1 MGCLRGALAPLYL
14 KGRRAGKDIKRGR
27 GKEMERGETFL
38 GGWVWEE
45 GELVKVGGGA
55 EPTPISYNGKDSEL
69 RFPTRTLSTV
79 SDSPPRGR

>member
-14 KGRRAGKDIKRGR
+14 KGRRAGKDMKRGR

-45 GELVKVGGGA
+45 GELVKVGGVGSRTNA
-55 EPTPISYNGKDSEL
+55 YFVQWQRQRTS
-69 RFPTRTLSTV
+69 FPNAH
-79 SDSPPRGR
+79 PFYGE